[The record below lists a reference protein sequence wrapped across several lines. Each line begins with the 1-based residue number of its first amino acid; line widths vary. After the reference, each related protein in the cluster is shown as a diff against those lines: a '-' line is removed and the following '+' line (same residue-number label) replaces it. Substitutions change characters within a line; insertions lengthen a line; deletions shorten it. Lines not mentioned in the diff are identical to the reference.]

1 MIDFEKYYISDADEF
16 REGYDNS
23 LKLLKELGKKELR
36 EALIYHGIDLY
47 SLMEH
52 DLAIFSTRLMNKL
65 QEKKMI
71 FPELILDRL
80 KFEVKRILRAVKR
93 EKKEREFKKE
103 NKKVVVMLYSSSQ
116 TDTIFPVLKELKKQE
131 NLDLK
136 VVSSGKFSQ
145 SKLQKEGI
153 SFNDLDLY
161 YDEKTKNNI
170 KEAKEK
176 LKKAFKDIEEFKFR
190 NKDLWK
196 YYIPKIF
203 EDLVAAIEQV
213 DYIEKMIELENPDII
228 VSATDISI
236 CGKAEVLIAK
246 KLGIPVIV
254 SQHGAA
260 IDCPYYQPTLA
271 DKFVV
276 WGQETKEMLIRR
288 GYDENKIFIAGS
300 TKYDG
305 IKIKEDIPKG
315 EYILVALQMFS
326 LKEQK

>member
-1 MIDFEKYYISDADEF
+1 
-16 REGYDNS
+16 
-23 LKLLKELGKKELR
+23 
-36 EALIYHGIDLY
+36 
-47 SLMEH
+47 
-52 DLAIFSTRLMNKL
+52 
-65 QEKKMI
+65 
-71 FPELILDRL
+71 
-80 KFEVKRILRAVKR
+80 
-93 EKKEREFKKE
+93 
-103 NKKVVVMLYSSSQ
+103 
-116 TDTIFPVLKELKKQE
+116 
-131 NLDLK
+131 
-136 VVSSGKFSQ
+136 
-145 SKLQKEGI
+145 
-153 SFNDLDLY
+153 
-161 YDEKTKNNI
+161 
-170 KEAKEK
+170 
-176 LKKAFKDIEEFKFR
+176 
-190 NKDLWK
+190 
-196 YYIPKIF
+196 
-203 EDLVAAIEQV
+203 
-213 DYIEKMIELENPDII
+213 MIELENPDII

-326 LKEQK
+326 LKEQKEFLEAIVPALKDSGEKVCINLHPGQKKELVEEYLKKYNLEAEIIPGQPSQGISYFIENCKLLITVCSTVAIDAILMNKPVITVNLTGKPDLLPYAKYHSAIGVYKKDDVKKAIEKALHNPKEKKKLLDGKNDFLKNYINFGKGNASKKFVELILGMISKV